1 MRIDIGAIK
10 EKLVKNPDLIKVT
23 IIVLIIIVAFLVTM
37 CGGKEESGISIE
49 TQDPKQES
57 FEDQGILEAEQGGTI
72 IVDVGGAVNNP
83 GVIELPEGSRIYQA
97 IEKAGGVTRDGDLDQ
112 INQAI
117 LLNDCDKLYIPT
129 FQDGE
134 KQTTSSNKHQGVGLI
149 SASAA
154 NSNSDGRV
162 NINTASQEELETL
175 NGVGPVTANKIIDYR
190 TANGRFD
197 AIENIMEVP
206 GIGEKTFASLKD
218 RLCI

>member
-37 CGGKEESGISIE
+37 CGGKEENGISIE
-49 TQDPKQES
+49 TQDSKQES

-72 IVDVGGAVNNP
+72 IVDVGGAVNSP

-134 KQTTSSNKHQGVGLI
+134 KQTTSSNNHQGVGLI
-149 SASAA
+149 SASSA

-206 GIGEKTFASLKD
+206 GIGEKTFASLKE

>member
-1 MRIDIGAIK
+1 MRIGIGEIK

-37 CGGKEESGISIE
+37 CGGKEENGISIE
-49 TQDPKQES
+49 TQDSKQES

-72 IVDVGGAVNNP
+72 IVDVGGAVNSP

-134 KQTTSSNKHQGVGLI
+134 KQTTSSNNHQGVGLI
-149 SASAA
+149 SASSA

-206 GIGEKTFASLKD
+206 GIGEKTFAGMKD

>member
-1 MRIDIGAIK
+1 MRIGIGEIK

-37 CGGKEESGISIE
+37 CGGKEENGISIE
-49 TQDPKQES
+49 TQDSKQES

-72 IVDVGGAVNNP
+72 IVDVGGAVNSP

-97 IEKAGGVTRDGDLDQ
+97 IEKAGGVTMDGDLSQ

-134 KQTTSSNKHQGVGLI
+134 KQTTSSNNHQGVGLI
-149 SASAA
+149 SASSA

>member
-1 MRIDIGAIK
+1 MRIGIGEIK

-37 CGGKEESGISIE
+37 CGGKEENGISIE
-49 TQDPKQES
+49 TQDSKQES

-72 IVDVGGAVNNP
+72 IVDVGGAVNSP

-134 KQTTSSNKHQGVGLI
+134 KQTTSSNNHQGVGLI
-149 SASAA
+149 SASSA